1 MVALYIF
8 LALLVFGVMILVH
21 ELGHFIFAKI
31 FKVAI
36 NEFSI
41 GMGPKI
47 FSKKL
52 KDDVQYSLRAF
63 PIGGFVAMEGEN
75 EESDNPNSFDKKPAY
90 QRFIIVSA
98 GAIVN
103 IIVAII
109 IVFILTLT
117 SASFGSTSV
126 ALFEVEEYQGLYKD
140 DVVLSVENES
150 VATADELKNIIAS
163 HPNQPLDFLVNRN
176 GEEVLVNDV
185 TFPHETINGKTL
197 GKVNFIL
204 KSDSLSFVIF
214 EVDSFQG
221 LTKNDKILFVDGK
234 KISSYD
240 KLSYTIMMDGNK
252 PVDVL
257 VERDGKEVL
266 VKGVTFPTEEKDG
279 LTYGMM
285 NFKVWGVKKTFF
297 GIIKNTVNTS
307 ISTVRMIWDSL
318 IGLLTGKYGF
328 KQISGPVGVTGAMV
342 DVGTKNGP
350 RSFLFL
356 VAVISMNLGV
366 FNLLP
371 IPALD
376 GGTLLFTGIEMIFR
390 RRIPKKIED
399 TLKLI
404 VFALLILLVIAVS
417 IKDVI
422 MLII

>member
-1 MVALYIF
+1 MVALYIL
-8 LALLVFGVMILVH
+8 LALFVFGIMILVH
-21 ELGHFIFAKI
+21 ELGHFVFAKI

-52 KDDVQYSLRAF
+52 KDGVQYSLRAF
-63 PIGGFVAMEGEN
+63 PIGGFVAMEGET
-75 EESDNPNSFDKKPAY
+75 EESENPNSFDKKPAY

-109 IVFILTLT
+109 IVFFLSVT
-117 SASFGSTSV
+117 SPYFGTTTIASFEGG
-126 ALFEVEEYQGLYKD
+126 AE
-140 DVVLSVENES
+140 
-150 VATADELKNIIAS
+150 
-163 HPNQPLDFLVNRN
+163 
-176 GEEVLVNDV
+176 
-185 TFPHETINGKTL
+185 
-197 GKVNFIL
+197 
-204 KSDSLSFVIF
+204 
-214 EVDSFQG
+214 SFQG
-221 LTKNDKILFVDGK
+221 LYENDVVISVDGEK
-234 KISSYD
+234 VTTVD
-240 KLSYTIMMDGNK
+240 ELSYAIMMRGNK
-252 PVDVL
+252 PIDIL
-257 VERDGKEVL
+257 VNRGGEEVL
-266 VKGVTFPTEEKDG
+266 VKGVTFPTIEKDG
-279 LTYGMM
+279 FVYGDM
-285 NFKVWGVKKTFF
+285 NFKVFGEKRTF
-297 GIIKNTVNTS
+297 GSVIKNTYHTS
-307 ISTVRMIWDSL
+307 LSTVRMIWDSI
-318 IGLLTGKYGF
+318 IGLLTGKFGF

-342 DVGTKNGP
+342 DVARKDGL

-356 VAVISMNLGV
+356 VSVISMNLGV

-390 RRIPKKIED
+390 KRIPRKIED
-399 TLKLI
+399 TLKLV